1 MECRAVAAGEQV
13 FAMQSKQRVFGTV
26 VLVVAVCMACSSAA
40 PQSSPAQA
48 SAAGDAYT
56 VRKANSHLL
65 AVTGK
70 TGLFSFAAHDH
81 AVMAT
86 QWTAAVNL
94 NLQQL
99 SQSGVTVSIPVS
111 ALVIDSDEA
120 RKAAGLGSGP
130 GPDDVRKIQQRMLS
144 SEILDAQRYAT
155 IEFRS
160 SQVRVISPEK
170 LEVTGDLTLHGRSQT
185 IKVQV
190 DYAPAADGGYLF
202 KADFPISQ
210 SDFGLKPESVAGG
223 TVKVKDEVKIK
234 VQLSVGP

>member
-1 MECRAVAAGEQV
+1 
-13 FAMQSKQRVFGTV
+13 MQSSKTV
-26 VLVVAVCMACSSAA
+26 LGALVLVLAACMAGGSAA
-40 PQSSPAQA
+40 PRSSLAQTM
-48 SAAGDAYT
+48 AAGHGYT
-56 VRKANSHLL
+56 VQKANSHLL

-94 NLQQL
+94 NPQQL

-130 GPDDVRKIQQRMLS
+130 GPDDVRKIQQRMLGP
-144 SEILDAQRYAT
+144 EILDAQRFPT

-160 SQVRVISPEK
+160 SQVRVVSPEK
-170 LEVTGDLTLHGRSQT
+170 LEVTGELTLHGKSKT

-190 DYAPAADGGYLF
+190 NYAPAAQGGYLF
-202 KADFPISQ
+202 KAEFPIRQ
-210 SDFGLKPESVAGG
+210 TDFDLKPESVAGG
-223 TVKVKDEVKIK
+223 TVKVKDEVKIR
-234 VQLSVGP
+234 VQLSVGL